1 MPYSGEFHFTALRTL
16 GTFRTMSASRRF
28 PRSRFQPGIPAMYA
42 CTGASPSAFAMR
54 GLPPERTTATL
65 SPFRTLIGLASL
77 APGLAFAPA
86 FAGTTP
92 RAAPAP
98 PAAPRCRACAARR
111 SSELHLRVYRFFA
124 GGPFWATAAF
134 TSALNAPASTFSPSW
149 MSIALRVLPSKLE
162 LKRRDGSGI
171 LAPRANV
178 SFTTFVYA
186 SPVQTI
192 PWCDQ
197 TGVPI
202 HFHSSV
208 ISGSASRISARMQA
222 RVSPRHPP
230 RSRIRWSMSREAGA
244 TGLAFAP
251 AFDGDLDVVADV
263 RGLLAR
269 DVPLAFGFALP
280 GLRAVPAGAFMVM
293 AAPRRGS

>member
-1 MPYSGEFHFTALRTL
+1 MD
-16 GTFRTMSASRRF
+16 RRF
-28 PRSRFQPGIPAMYA
+28 S
-42 CTGASPSAFAMR
+42 
-54 GLPPERTTATL
+54 
-65 SPFRTLIGLASL
+65 
-77 APGLAFAPA
+77 
-86 FAGTTP
+86 
-92 RAAPAP
+92 
-98 PAAPRCRACAARR
+98 
-111 SSELHLRVYRFFA
+111 
-124 GGPFWATAAF
+124 ATAAWIK
-134 TSALNAPASTFSPSW
+134 ALNAPASTFSPSW

-208 ISGSASRISARMQA
+208 ISGSASRISARMRA

-230 RSRIRWSMSREAGA
+230 RSRIRWSMSREAG
-244 TGLAFAP
+244 FPVAP
-251 AFDGDLDVVADV
+251 AFGGDLDLVADL

-269 DVPLAFGFALP
+269 DVPLAFGFALLIGVSSGFVKLAGRGP
-280 GLRAVPAGAFMVM
+280 GAEGQFKGTSLSRSGGLLPGA
-293 AAPRRGS
+293 R

>member
-1 MPYSGEFHFTALRTL
+1 MEGYATEARVRPVTALLTP
-16 GTFRTMSASRRF
+16 GTVRTMSVSRRR
-28 PRSRFQPGIPAMYA
+28 PTSRFQPGIAAMYA
-42 CTGASPSAFAMR
+42 CTGASPSAFAIC
-54 GLPPERTTATL
+54 GLPPVRSFT
-65 SPFRTLIGLASL
+65 GLA
-77 APGLAFAPA
+77 
-86 FAGTTP
+86 
-92 RAAPAP
+92 
-98 PAAPRCRACAARR
+98 
-111 SSELHLRVYRFFA
+111 FFA
-124 GGPFWATAAF
+124 GGPSCATAAF
-134 TSALNAPASTFSPSW
+134 ASALNAPASTFSPSW
-149 MSIALRVLPSKLE
+149 MSIALRVLPTKLE

-208 ISGSASRISARMQA
+208 ISGSASRISARTRA

-230 RSRIRWSMSREAGA
+230 RSRIRWSMSREAGSPVA
-244 TGLAFAP
+244 RSRILITFAPFRTLIGLASLAPGLAFAP
-251 AFDGDLDVVADV
+251 AFGGDLDLVADL

-269 DVPLAFGFALP
+269 DLPLAFGFALP
-280 GLRAVPAGAFMVM
+280 VRKTRYDLPSLPAKDLRSR
-293 AAPRRGS
+293 PRPLLFGFSATVHSPTCCDAQRSG